1 MPYAPARTT
10 KKRNL
15 VAAENDTAVI
25 GATIDPR
32 ALLRAI
38 RLDTLAQFAPL
49 LAGAAVLSSLVLAGI
64 LIGHV
69 ETAQLIAWTLLVI
82 ASGWLMVR
90 RLEINAL
97 LYLRREPPRR
107 IMIEASLLFGM
118 TAALWAAIP
127 VSVYR
132 GQPEDIQTVLTC
144 AIGVMM
150 CGALAIASVPVA
162 ALTWAA
168 MLAVGLGVAV
178 HLAGDRFSW
187 SLSLLVLFHFGFI
200 VAVVRRTATLLAL
213 QAERE
218 ARNLI
223 DVDAATRLM
232 REYEEH
238 GTSCLWQ
245 TDPNQI
251 LSYATPGI
259 AALLGSPV
267 TRMLGS
273 PLPAL
278 IGGSASLGSA
288 MLTRKAF
295 NGIEIELGEVAHR
308 RSIAFTGT
316 PIVDSTG
323 TFLGFRGSCS
333 DVTETR
339 SSERRLRQLAS
350 LDVLTELPNRMRMR
364 ELLGEALL
372 GARASG
378 RPCGMLLLDLD
389 GFKPVN
395 DTFGHP
401 KGDAVLKT
409 VAERLVA
416 QIGQHG
422 IVGRLGGDEFG
433 VVLHDAQNRRA
444 ISDLAEVLIAEIS
457 EPYVLDGVSV
467 RVGLSV
473 GGAVGPVDGDTV
485 DDLIKKADLALYEAK
500 AAGRGTYR
508 QFERSMQTEAENRL
522 KLEHDL
528 RQALPLNQFR
538 LYYQPLI
545 HSQTQE
551 VTGFEALIRW
561 QHPVRGFVS
570 PAEFV
575 PLAEEIGLIHEL
587 GEWVARTAIKDCA
600 KWPAPISVAVNVS
613 PLQLL
618 SPALPAMIS
627 DALARAKLPANR
639 LELEV
644 TESVFLHDSD
654 GSLDVLRRL
663 RALGVRIALDDFG
676 TGYSSLG
683 YLNRT
688 IFNKLKIDG
697 SFVRGAAV
705 RSETISIIQA
715 IVTLANCFQMTIT
728 AEGIETKDDYQ
739 RMHDLGCHQMQGY
752 LFGRPVPF
760 ERATELVGTHWS
772 EARRLASA

>member
-1 MPYAPARTT
+1 MHYAPASLT
-10 KKRNL
+10 KKRTL
-15 VAAENDTAVI
+15 VAADIDAAIV
-25 GATIDPR
+25 ATVLDPR
-32 ALLRAI
+32 AQLRSI
-38 RLDTLAQFAPL
+38 QLDALAQFAPL
-49 LAGAAVLSSLVLAGI
+49 LAGAAVLSCIVLAAI
-64 LIGHV
+64 LVGQIGTVHLV
-69 ETAQLIAWTLLVI
+69 GWSLLVI
-82 ASGWLMVR
+82 ASNWLMVR

-97 LYLRREPPRR
+97 LHVRRDPPRR
-107 IMIEASLLFGM
+107 TLAESAMMIGIV
-118 TAALWAAIP
+118 AALWAIIP
-127 VSVYR
+127 VTIYR
-132 GQPEDIQTVLTC
+132 SQPDDIQTVLTC

-150 CGALAIASVPVA
+150 CGALAIAAVPA
-162 ALTWAA
+162 AA
-168 MLAVGLGVAV
+168 MLWAGTLAGGLGIA
-178 HLAGDRFSW
+178 LYLGGDRFSIP
-187 SLSLLVLFHFGFI
+187 LTLLVTFHFGFI
-200 VAVVRRTATLLAL
+200 ASVVRRNATILAVRAA
-213 QAERE
+213 QE
-218 ARNLI
+218 ARNQL
-223 DVDAATRLM
+223 DVDTATRLI
-232 REYEEH
+232 REYEER

-245 TDPNQI
+245 TDADQI
-251 LSYATPGI
+251 LTYATPSI
-259 AALLGSPV
+259 AALLGNPV
-267 TRMLGS
+267 ARMIGM

-278 IGGSASLGSA
+278 IGGSGMLGTA
-288 MLTRKAF
+288 MLSRTTF
-295 NGIEIELGEVAHR
+295 SSVEIEIGESRQR
-308 RSIAFTGT
+308 RSVAFSGT
-316 PIVDSTG
+316 PIVDSAG
-323 TFLGFRGSCS
+323 AFLGFRGSCS

-378 RPCGMLLLDLD
+378 RPCAILLLDID

-409 VAERLVA
+409 VAKRLVT
-416 QIGQHG
+416 QIGNHG

-444 ISDLAEVLIAEIS
+444 ASDLAHLLIADVS
-457 EPYVLDGVSV
+457 EPYVLDGISV

-473 GGAVGPVDGDTV
+473 GGAFGPVDGDTV
-485 DDLIKKADLALYEAK
+485 DDLIKRADLALYEAK

-508 QFERSMQTEAENRL
+508 HFERAMQTEVENRL

-570 PAEFV
+570 PADFV

-587 GEWVARTAIKDCA
+587 GEWVARTAINDCA

-613 PLQLL
+613 PVQLL
-618 SPALPAMIS
+618 SPGLPAIIS
-627 DALARAKLPANR
+627 DALSRARLPANR

-644 TESVFLHDSD
+644 TESVFLRDSD

-697 SFVRGAAV
+697 SFVRAAAT

-728 AEGIETKDDYQ
+728 AEGVETQDDYR
-739 RMHDLGCHQMQGY
+739 RMHELGCHQMQGY

>member
-1 MPYAPARTT
+1 MHYAPATMT

-15 VAAENDTAVI
+15 VAAEIDAVI
-25 GATIDPR
+25 VDGVLDP
-32 ALLRAI
+32 AAQLRSI
-38 RLDTLAQFAPL
+38 RLDALAQFAPL
-49 LAGAAVLSSLVLAGI
+49 LAGAAVSSCFVLVSI
-64 LIGHV
+64 LFGRI
-69 ETAQLIAWTLLVI
+69 ETMLLTGWVQLVI
-82 ASGWLMVR
+82 ASNWLMVR

-97 LYLRREPPRR
+97 LHVRRDPPRR
-107 IMIEASLLFGM
+107 TLVESGFLIGLV
-118 TAALWAAIP
+118 AALWVAIP
-127 VSVYR
+127 VTAYR
-132 GQPEDIQTVLTC
+132 SQPDDIQTVLSC
-144 AIGVMM
+144 AIGAMM
-150 CGALAIASVPVA
+150 CGALAIAAVPA
-162 ALTWAA
+162 AA
-168 MLAVGLGVAV
+168 MAWAGVLAIGLGVAL
-178 HLAGDRFSW
+178 HLGGDRFSLP
-187 SLSLLVLFHFGFI
+187 LSLLVTFHFGFV
-200 VAVVRRTATLLAL
+200 VAVVRRNATILAMRADK
-213 QAERE
+213 QARDQL
-218 ARNLI
+218 AI
-223 DVDAATRLM
+223 DAATRLM
-232 REYEEH
+232 REYEER

-245 TDPNQI
+245 TDANHI
-251 LSYATPGI
+251 LTYATPSI
-259 AALLGSPV
+259 AALLGSPIA
-267 TRMLGS
+267 RMIGS

-278 IGGSASLGSA
+278 IGGSGALGLAILSR
-288 MLTRKAF
+288 TVF
-295 NGIEIELGEVAHR
+295 TGIEVDIGEGRQR
-308 RSIAFTGT
+308 RSVAFSGT
-316 PIVDSTG
+316 PIVDSAG
-323 TFLGFRGSCS
+323 AFLGFRGSCS

-378 RPCGMLLLDLD
+378 RACAILLLDLD

-409 VAERLVA
+409 VAQRLVA
-416 QIGQHG
+416 QIGNHG

-444 ISDLAEVLIAEIS
+444 VAELAGLLIHDVS
-457 EPYVLDGVSV
+457 EPYMLDGISV

-473 GGAVGPVDGDTV
+473 GGAFGPVDGDTV
-485 DDLIKKADLALYEAK
+485 DDLIKRADLALYDAK

-570 PAEFV
+570 PADFV
-575 PLAEEIGLIHEL
+575 PLAEEIGLIHQI

-600 KWPAPISVAVNVS
+600 KWPASISVAVNVS
-613 PLQLL
+613 PVQLL
-618 SPALPAMIS
+618 SPGLPAMIS
-627 DALARAKLPANR
+627 DALANARLPANR

-644 TESVFLHDSD
+644 TESVFLRDSD

-705 RSETISIIQA
+705 RAETISIIQA

-728 AEGIETKDDYQ
+728 AEGVETQDDYQ
-739 RMHDLGCHQMQGY
+739 RMRELGCHQMQGY

>member
-1 MPYAPARTT
+1 MHYAPSTAT

-15 VAAENDTAVI
+15 VAADIDAAVV
-25 GATIDPR
+25 TTVLDPL
-32 ALLRAI
+32 AQLRSI
-38 RLDTLAQFAPL
+38 RLDALAQFAPL
-49 LAGAAVLSSLVLAGI
+49 LAGATVLSCFVLTYILFGRIDTVHLV
-64 LIGHV
+64 V
-69 ETAQLIAWTLLVI
+69 WSLLVI
-82 ASGWLMVR
+82 ASNWLMVR
-90 RLEINAL
+90 RLEVNAL
-97 LYLRREPPRR
+97 LHVRRDPPRHTL
-107 IMIEASLLFGM
+107 IEAVVMIGLVAG
-118 TAALWAAIP
+118 LWVTIP
-127 VSVYR
+127 VAVYR
-132 GQPEDIQTVLTC
+132 SQPDNIQTVLTC

-150 CGALAIASVPVA
+150 CGALAIATVPS
-162 ALTWAA
+162 AA
-168 MLAVGLGVAV
+168 MIWAGVLATGLGIAL
-178 HLAGDRFSW
+178 HLGGDHFSLP
-187 SLSLLVLFHFGFI
+187 LSLLVMFHFGFI
-200 VAVVRRTATLLAL
+200 VAVVHRNATILTVRADK
-213 QAERE
+213 E
-218 ARNLI
+218 ARDQI
-223 DVDAATRLM
+223 DVDAASRLM
-232 REYEEH
+232 REYEER

-245 TDPNQI
+245 TDANQI

-259 AALLGSPV
+259 AALLGRPV
-267 TRMLGS
+267 ARMIGS
-273 PLPAL
+273 AMPAL
-278 IGGSASLGSA
+278 IGGSGSLGSA
-288 MLTRKAF
+288 MLARTAF
-295 NGIEIELGEVAHR
+295 SGIEVDIGEGRQR
-308 RSIAFTGT
+308 RSVAFSGT
-316 PIVDSTG
+316 PIVDSAG
-323 TFLGFRGSCS
+323 AFLGFRGSCS

-378 RPCGMLLLDLD
+378 RPCGILLLDLD

-416 QIGQHG
+416 QIGEHG

-444 ISDLAEVLIAEIS
+444 ASELADLLIGQVS
-457 EPYVLDGVSV
+457 EPYVLDGISV

-473 GGAVGPVDGDTV
+473 GGAFGPVDGDTV

-500 AAGRGTYR
+500 AAGRGRYR

-561 QHPVRGFVS
+561 QHPVRGFVP
-570 PAEFV
+570 PADFV

-587 GEWVARTAIKDCA
+587 GEWVARTAINDCA

-613 PLQLL
+613 PVQLL
-618 SPALPAMIS
+618 SPGLPAIIS
-627 DALARAKLPANR
+627 DALARARLPANR

-644 TESVFLHDSD
+644 TESVFLRDSD

-705 RSETISIIQA
+705 RPETISIIQA

-728 AEGIETKDDYQ
+728 AEGVETQDDYR
-739 RMHDLGCHQMQGY
+739 RMHELGCHQMQGY